1 MGVWGRVFGQYEKNF
16 DRNLQGNYSAFQKG
30 LIWDSIIYS
39 YLRIIGNMNGGSL
52 KFWKSLSFR

>member
-1 MGVWGRVFGQYEKNF
+1 MGVWGWVFGQYEKNF